1 MVARGPTFLT
11 YSHRDIM
18 NKFILTSLAAVS
30 LFATSGC
37 AAMSNRA
44 PVTGFLYSDVA
55 AGENISSNA
64 GTTKKGEACA
74 ASILGLIGT
83 GDASI
88 NTAAKEG
95 GIAKVAYVDGKST
108 NILGLYAKYCTIVY
122 GE

>member
-1 MVARGPTFLT
+1 
-11 YSHRDIM
+11 M
-18 NKFILTSLAAVS
+18 NHFILTSLVAVS
-30 LFATSGC
+30 LLATSGC
-37 AAMSNRA
+37 AAVATRA

-64 GTTKKGEACA
+64 GTTKQGEACA

-88 NTAAKEG
+88 NAAAKEG
-95 GIAKVAYVDGKST
+95 GIAKIAYVDGKSS
-108 NILGLYAKYCTIVY
+108 NILGIYAKYCTVVY